1 MVNLFGA
8 YTRLRDNSKSAMLA
22 AIEIYNKPQFKY
34 RDECFVILLINA
46 WELILK
52 ALLSKNRKRIYYPKK
67 RNKDYRTFNFSDSLR
82 KAEPFFPPKP
92 EFTGVKKNLE
102 LLVCYRDKSIHFY
115 NQVGF
120 GSIIYFLVQASIKN
134 YSDLLRYSFDI
145 DLADEINVVLLPLGI
160 GKMPIDPIQFIQD
173 NSNRDKYSEQVSS
186 FIRSV
191 NAAVT
196 ELEAKDIDLD
206 RLMVT
211 LSIKLESIK
220 KTENADAVFGIGNDE
235 QHGIVITRDRDPNYM
250 LREKDILKAL
260 PGEIDGVKMTQHTF
274 RGFVLI
280 NKIREKKYL
289 YWRDESSGLT
299 KYSPELIA
307 WIKKSSGKELQQARQ
322 DYSNYLA
329 AKRQKK

>member
-67 RNKDYRTFNFSDSLR
+67 RNEDYRTFSFSDSLR
-82 KAEPFFPPKP
+82 EAEPFFPPKP
-92 EFTGVKKNLE
+92 EFAGVDKNLE
-102 LLVCYRDKSIHFY
+102 LLVYYRDKSIHFY

-145 DLADEINVVLLPLGI
+145 DLADEINIALLPLGI

-173 NSNRDKYSEQVSS
+173 INSNRDKYSEQVSS
-186 FIRSV
+186 FIKSV

-196 ELEAKDIDLD
+196 ELEAKDIDIT
-206 RLMVT
+206 RLMIT
-211 LSIKLESIK
+211 LSIKFESIK
-220 KTENADAVFGIGNDE
+220 KSTGSDVVVGIDNDALGKVVYKQF
-235 QHGIVITRDRDPNYM
+235 DPNNM
-250 LREKDILKAL
+250 LRQKDIIEKL
-260 PGEIDGVKMTQHTF
+260 PDKIDDVRMNSRTFQAFVWKNEIKSKEHLCWKD
-274 RGFVLI
+274 
-280 NKIREKKYL
+280 N
-289 YWRDESSGLT
+289 SGSLT

-307 WIKKSSGKELQQARQ
+307 MVKNSSGQELQQARQ

>member
-67 RNKDYRTFNFSDSLR
+67 RNKDYRTFNFLHSLR
-82 KAEPFFPPKP
+82 KAEPLFPPKP

-173 NSNRDKYSEQVSS
+173 NSNRDQYSEQVSS

-191 NAAVT
+191 NTAVT

-220 KTENADAVFGIGNDE
+220 KTENADVVLGIGNDE
-235 QHGIVITRDRDPNYM
+235 HGIVITEDRDPNHM
-250 LREKDILKAL
+250 LRQKEILDKL
-260 PGEIDGVKMTQHTF
+260 PPMIDDVKINQYTF
-274 RGFVLI
+274 QAYVWKNR
-280 NKIREKKYL
+280 IRDKKRL
-289 YWRDESSGLT
+289 YWEDKSGAVRR
-299 KYSPELIA
+299 YSPELIA
-307 WIKKSSGKELQQARQ
+307 WIRKSSGKELQQARQ